1 MVERLNTPDDEA
13 GRQAETR
20 AHVLMLEF
28 HTHMEEYTALHPE
41 HTGKERQIFEAW
53 AIQKI
58 AGLQLCVE
66 HISEQLDRHV
76 RGSNMT

>member
-1 MVERLNTPDDEA
+1 MVESLNKPDDEA
-13 GRQAETR
+13 GRQAEAR

-28 HTHMEEYTALHPE
+28 HTHMEECTALHPE
-41 HTGKERQIFEAW
+41 HAGKERQMFEAW

-66 HISEQLDRHV
+66 HLSEQLDSHI
-76 RGSNMT
+76 RGSNRT